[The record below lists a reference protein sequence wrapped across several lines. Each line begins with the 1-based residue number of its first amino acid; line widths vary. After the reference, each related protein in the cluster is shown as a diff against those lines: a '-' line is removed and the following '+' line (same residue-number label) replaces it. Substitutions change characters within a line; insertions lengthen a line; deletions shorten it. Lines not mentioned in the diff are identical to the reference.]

1 MRKFRSALRDR
12 FERFTFWRT
21 LNRLVFR
28 IADVLQIALDA
39 FRFARLANAPSMP
52 DDLMRKEDPAILR
65 YDFRQIGFDFLGVCV
80 FRQIQAARNPLH
92 VRIDN
97 DP

>member
-1 MRKFRSALRDR
+1 MRSFRSALRHR
-12 FERFTFWRT
+12 FERFTIWRA

-28 IADVLQIALDA
+28 VADLFQIALDA

-52 DDLMRKEDPAILR
+52 NELMRKEDPAVLR
-65 YDFRQIGFDFLGVCV
+65 NDFHQIGFDFLGVCI
-80 FRQIQAARNPLH
+80 FRQIQATRNTLH